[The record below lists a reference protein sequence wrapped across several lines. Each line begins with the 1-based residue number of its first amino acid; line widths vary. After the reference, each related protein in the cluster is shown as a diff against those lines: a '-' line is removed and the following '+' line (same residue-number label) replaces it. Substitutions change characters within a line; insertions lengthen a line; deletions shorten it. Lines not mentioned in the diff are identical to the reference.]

1 MLELYWLPALERMRQ
16 SPNLVRITQSL
27 YAQTWAAAARGF
39 RLKRSPPP
47 RPLLQ
52 LYIDRCSLRLPS
64 AALERLIPPEV
75 YYPPLG
81 PPLGGRFI
89 LKIPVPPEV
98 QRLQKLLPKPL
109 PGLYEV
115 ASVMRARGTGVGRHY
130 LVRWL
135 AAPPFATPRTLELSP
150 P

>member
-1 MLELYWLPALERMRQ
+1 LRLLTRILDDTPLLLFARRAGMLELYWLPALERMRQ
-16 SPNLVRITQSL
+16 SPNLVRITQRL

-75 YYPPLG
+75 YYPPL
-81 PPLGGRFI
+81 
-89 LKIPVPPEV
+89 
-98 QRLQKLLPKPL
+98 
-109 PGLYEV
+109 
-115 ASVMRARGTGVGRHY
+115 
-130 LVRWL
+130 
-135 AAPPFATPRTLELSP
+135 
-150 P
+150 